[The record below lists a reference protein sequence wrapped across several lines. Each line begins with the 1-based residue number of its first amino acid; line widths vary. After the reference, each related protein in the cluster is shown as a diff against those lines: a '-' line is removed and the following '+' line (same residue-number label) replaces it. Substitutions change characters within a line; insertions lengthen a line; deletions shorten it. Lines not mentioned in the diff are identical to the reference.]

1 MKIKHYRNNVLGANR
16 DIYYSTFYAEKGG
29 VFESRKS
36 KEWKKVP
43 DGFRNLSWTCP
54 RNEYI

>member
-1 MKIKHYRNNVLGANR
+1 MKVKHYRNNVLGANR

-36 KEWKKVP
+36 KEWKKSARW
-43 DGFRNLSWTCP
+43 F
-54 RNEYI
+54 